1 LPTELNVSQWIESML
16 AVGVKHSVITAK
28 HGCGFCLWP
37 SDAVMADGS
46 RYNYSTAFGLLPPA
60 EQDIL
65 RQYVDASAAAGLGHG
80 FYYSLVDHGGNY
92 FLHNLRVNRS
102 EFVSIE
108 RQHEQELWAR
118 YGNLTEIWFDGG
130 YRSDEQPWLASM
142 LATLQPGAAIHGGNE
157 GGGGRIT
164 DNPVAGCGSES
175 QVVNEPI
182 WSAGEGLPGNHSGV
196 GSRDGAK
203 FAPKS
208 LDWTIQS
215 DDYWFWNPYKP
226 PVALVRLI
234 EMYHGTV
241 GSNGVL
247 ELSWSPDRRGLI
259 PDDHVARY
267 TELGTW
273 IRGCYGQP
281 IAEATSGWQSARVA
295 SVALPEGA
303 HFDRVMLQEEISKGQ
318 RVWSYSLEARLHSG
332 GPWLLMHNGTSIGN
346 KKIVLNAPAL
356 PPIAAPPLP
365 AAAAA
370 AAAPPGPP
378 QARVFI
384 AQPKHFCESAMQRVL
399 FRGNV
404 SLEVCKAKCEAAAE
418 CWCYD
423 YSAQPPHRQSSCRV
437 GADRN
442 AATQPSGA
450 GYTAY
455 TCTNCKPVPP
465 PPPPPPPAPPPP
477 PPTPPRVYVA
487 GAGCEVRLTVHE
499 ERDVPI
505 IKRVAVF
512 APCSAD

>member
-1 LPTELNVSQWIESML
+1 
-16 AVGVKHSVITAK
+16 
-28 HGCGFCLWP
+28 
-37 SDAVMADGS
+37 
-46 RYNYSTAFGLLPPA
+46 
-60 EQDIL
+60 
-65 RQYVDASAAAGLGHG
+65 
-80 FYYSLVDHGGNY
+80 
-92 FLHNLRVNRS
+92 
-102 EFVSIE
+102 
-108 RQHEQELWAR
+108 
-118 YGNLTEIWFDGG
+118 
-130 YRSDEQPWLASM
+130 
-142 LATLQPGAAIHGGNE
+142 
-157 GGGGRIT
+157 
-164 DNPVAGCGSES
+164 
-175 QVVNEPI
+175 
-182 WSAGEGLPGNHSGV
+182 
-196 GSRDGAK
+196 
-203 FAPKS
+203 
-208 LDWTIQS
+208 
-215 DDYWFWNPYKP
+215 
-226 PVALVRLI
+226 
-234 EMYHGTV
+234 
-241 GSNGVL
+241 
-247 ELSWSPDRRGLI
+247 
-259 PDDHVARY
+259 
-267 TELGTW
+267 
-273 IRGCYGQP
+273 
-281 IAEATSGWQSARVA
+281 
-295 SVALPEGA
+295 
-303 HFDRVMLQEEISKGQ
+303 MLQEEISKGQ

-356 PPIAAPPLP
+356 PPVAAPPLP

-370 AAAPPGPP
+370 AAAAAAPPVPP

-455 TCTNCKPVPP
+455 TCTNCKPA

-487 GAGCEVRLTVHE
+487 GAGGEVRLTVHE